1 MEELQTLIDNLDLE
15 ELDYYYHITSRGFG
29 DEIISDGLYLEEPD
43 LRTTTIKLPKELL
56 DNPFKYCEEEFADG
70 VSKRKEMVMIGCFK
84 DDGNNIIFPADI
96 SKWSGDQ
103 ELKYLIRSENILGYI
118 DLETFNVTY
127 NPGYID
133 FNYRR

>member
-15 ELDYYYHITSRGFG
+15 ELDYYYHITGRGFG
-29 DEIISDGLYLEEPD
+29 EEIISNGLYLEEPD
-43 LRTTTIKLPKELL
+43 LKTTTIKLPQELL
-56 DNPFKYCEEEFADG
+56 DNPIEYCKGEYTNG
-70 VSKRKEMVMIGCFK
+70 ITKRNEMVIIGCSK
-84 DDGNNIIFPADI
+84 DEGNNIIIHADN
-96 SKWSGDQ
+96 SNQGMG
-103 ELKYLIRSENILGYI
+103 YLIRSENILGYI